1 MLSIAK
7 SVGVQP
13 AGPPADFLQYLQ
25 ASSVAM
31 RNSLKEPA
39 RSKALKSGAV
49 HLRERLWV
57 NGTGGEKVIVESL
70 KTKPMKA

>member
-1 MLSIAK
+1 MSTIWRAAGLSY
-7 SVGVQP
+7 
-13 AGPPADFLQYLQ
+13 LQYLQ

-39 RSKALKSGAV
+39 RSKALRGGVV

-57 NGTGGEKVIVESL
+57 NGEGGEKVVIDSL
-70 KTKPMKA
+70 KAKPQRA

>member
-1 MLSIAK
+1 
-7 SVGVQP
+7 
-13 AGPPADFLQYLQ
+13 
-25 ASSVAM
+25 M

-49 HLRERLWV
+49 HLRAFVV

>member
-1 MLSIAK
+1 MSTFWRAAGLSY
-7 SVGVQP
+7 
-13 AGPPADFLQYLQ
+13 LQYLQ

-39 RSKALKSGAV
+39 RLKALKSGAV

-57 NGTGGEKVIVESL
+57 AGEGGEKVIIDSL
-70 KTKPMKA
+70 KTKPQRA

>member
-1 MLSIAK
+1 MSTFWRAAGLSY
-7 SVGVQP
+7 
-13 AGPPADFLQYLQ
+13 LQYLQ

-49 HLRERLWV
+49 HLRERFWNASV
-57 NGTGGEKVIVESL
+57 GGEKVVIDSL
-70 KTKPMKA
+70 KIKPQRA

>member
-1 MLSIAK
+1 
-7 SVGVQP
+7 
-13 AGPPADFLQYLQ
+13 
-25 ASSVAM
+25 M

-57 NGTGGEKVIVESL
+57 AGEGGEKVVIDSL
-70 KTKPMKA
+70 KVKPQRA

>member
-1 MLSIAK
+1 MSTFWRA
-7 SVGVQP
+7 
-13 AGPPADFLQYLQ
+13 AGLTYLQYLQ